1 MVSKITLV
9 LLVGILDHCRLPF
22 FFISSHRLPNSVH
35 SPECLSAEKH
45 FDSKVFLKHNTM
57 TLVRSEHEILIWS
70 PVYFSFDYCITH
82 LNSDVL
88 N

>member
-9 LLVGILDHCRLPF
+9 LLVGILGHCRLPF
-22 FFISSHRLPNSVH
+22 FFLFLVTGYPILSIP
-35 SPECLSAEKH
+35 LSAEKH
-45 FDSKVFLKHNTM
+45 CDSKVFLKHNTM

-82 LNSDVL
+82 LNTDIL